1 MRPTLAPGDR
11 VLVDYRRRP
20 AAGDVVVARFADG
33 TLVVKRAHERGERG
47 WFLLSDN
54 AGAPYA
60 VDSRAR
66 GPVPEEK
73 VLGVVRGRVWPR
85 PGRLSDTPHSPR

>member
-20 AAGDVVVARFADG
+20 AADDVVVARFADG
-33 TLVVKRAHERGERG
+33 TLVVKRVRERRERG
-47 WFLLSDN
+47 WFLVSDN
-54 AGAPYA
+54 PGAPYA
-60 VDSRAR
+60 VDSHAR
-66 GPVPEEK
+66 GPVPEED

-85 PGRLSDTPHSPR
+85 PGRLSAAPHSPR